1 MFVMIN
7 SKAMKSIRHTFI
19 FMSILGA
26 IVPLHAQNNTYSGT
40 SSSSSLAFK
49 RGEKLEYRVHYGLI
63 NAGTAEIEI
72 SEKTT
77 TYKNRSVLHAIGTGK
92 SNSFFDFFFKVRDRY
107 ESIFDENSLKP
118 IKFVRRVNEG
128 GYKIEQDYIF
138 DPEKDIVDNGKG
150 NKYKLPYPNV
160 QDMISAFYYVRSFDF
175 SQSKIGDVYDI
186 PTFLDNEVY
195 HMKMKFMGTDTIE
208 VDKGTFSCYKFVPV
222 VQKGRIFKQEED
234 LMVWVTKDKNHIPVL
249 AQAKVLVGSI
259 RMDLVDYEGLAHPVA
274 KID

>member
-1 MFVMIN
+1 MRT
-7 SKAMKSIRHTFI
+7 IRHSLLFVCI
-19 FMSILGA
+19 M
-26 IVPLHAQNNTYSGT
+26 HANNSFYAQQNTYSGT
-40 SSSSSLAFK
+40 SSSYTNLAFK

-77 TYKNRSVLHAIGTGK
+77 TYNNRSVLHAIGTGK

-107 ESIFDENSLKP
+107 ESIIDQNSLKP

-128 GYKIEQDYIF
+128 GYKIEQDYVF

-150 NKYKLPYPNV
+150 NKYKLPYTNV
-160 QDMISAFYYVRSFDF
+160 QDMISAFYYVRNFDF
-175 SQSKIGDVYDI
+175 SKATKGDVYDI

-195 HMKMKFMGTDTIE
+195 HMKMKFMGTDTVE

-249 AQAKVLVGSI
+249 AEAKVLVGSI
-259 RMDLVDYEGLAHPVA
+259 RMDLVEYEGLAHPVA